1 MTRTAAETTAE
12 TAADEIAE
20 DRREFPFRP
29 WVGSSCRRAMV
40 WGVGVV
46 VALGIVAWLFRQPG
60 SAPLSRAFGV
70 LVFYGS
76 LFWLT
81 LVKIWWTATRTPA
94 VELDNEALAYQPLHT
109 FRPRRLAWSDVL
121 ALEPRKGTSSLR
133 FVFQKSSGRAREFF
147 LNLAVVDRG
156 GEFFQSLERRLEGAG
171 LVPDPEV
178 KRGWKRPGW
187 EDSVV

>member
-1 MTRTAAETTAE
+1 MTGERQ
-12 TAADEIAE
+12 
-20 DRREFPFRP
+20 EFRFRS
-29 WVGSSCRRAMV
+29 WVSRSCRKAMV

-46 VALGIVAWLFRQPG
+46 VLLGVLAWMSREPG

-81 LVKIWWTATRTPA
+81 LVKIWWTASNRPA
-94 VELDNEALAYQPLHT
+94 IELDEEALAYQPLHT

-121 ALEPRKGTSSLR
+121 ALAPRKGTASLR
-133 FVFQKSSGRAREFF
+133 FVFRRRSGRAKEFF

-156 GEFFQSLERRLEGAG
+156 GDFLQSLEGRLEKAG
-171 LVPDPEV
+171 LVPDPEI
-178 KRGWKRPGW
+178 KRGWRRPGW
-187 EDSVV
+187 ED